1 MWVQLGWEV
10 SREKFDD
17 ATVLF
22 LFEGRAEHLSVLRE
36 VHGFVVDAT

>member
-17 ATVLF
+17 VTVLF

-36 VHGFVVDAT
+36 VLCFVVNAT